1 MSSGKDREFRDGD
14 RGWGGISLHHGMKKD
29 QGMAHE
35 EAGELLDQGTLRL
48 TFKSV
53 AQGEQIALPQM
64 SGLIYS
70 VGGLN
75 RIINAENLESAL
87 SA

>member
-53 AQGEQIALPQM
+53 SFE
-64 SGLIYS
+64 
-70 VGGLN
+70 
-75 RIINAENLESAL
+75 
-87 SA
+87 